1 MGINII
7 KGEIKII
14 IDTLAEQYAVINQQ
28 SGKIPQIEL
37 DIVMANIR
45 RLYERLCDLNK
56 LNSADVKTIVEE
68 IPEIITE
75 IVAEPVENPIAEPE
89 IEPVIE
95 PATEPAIEPIETVV
109 EEKIIE
115 ITFAEKEI
123 IPEVIKEE
131 VVEATPLEVN
141 LEKTKEIIFDIK
153 DIQKEEIKAPEVI
166 EEKIEPPVEI
176 VKPAKY
182 GKKDGVDLFSLAEKE
197 TLADKFKETQKS
209 MHDKI
214 ANEKPDKT
222 LADKIGKSTITNLK
236 NAIGINDKF
245 LFINE
250 LFKGDI
256 QEYNKTIDK
265 LNSFMKLEE
274 TTGLLEEL
282 KERYHW
288 AEKPDAYQ
296 KLEDLLIRKFL

>member
-14 IDTLAEQYAVINQQ
+14 IETLGEQYEVINQR
-28 SGKIPQIEL
+28 SGRIPQIEL
-37 DIVMANIR
+37 DIVMSNIR
-45 RLYERLCDLNK
+45 KLYERLCDLNK
-56 LNSADVKTIVEE
+56 LNSPDSKTITEE
-68 IPEIITE
+68 VLE
-75 IVAEPVENPIAEPE
+75 IVPEKETETVEKTVVQPE
-89 IEPVIE
+89 IEKKETVIE
-95 PATEPAIEPIETVV
+95 
-109 EEKIIE
+109 EKKIE
-115 ITFAEKEI
+115 ILFAEKEI
-123 IPEVIKEE
+123 IPETIKEE
-131 VVEATPLEVN
+131 KEDTIEITPPEVN
-141 LEKTKEIIFDIK
+141 LEKTKEIIFDLK
-153 DIQKEEIKAPEVI
+153 DVQKEENKTAEVTD
-166 EEKIEPPVEI
+166 EKIEPPAVE
-176 VKPAKY
+176 VKPTKT
-182 GKKDGVDLFSLAEKE
+182 GKKDNADLFSLTEKE

-222 LADKIGKSTITNLK
+222 LADKIGKSSIVNLK

-265 LNSFMKLEE
+265 LNSYTMLEE
-274 TTGLLEEL
+274 CTNFLDEL
-282 KERYHW
+282 KEKFHW
-288 AEKPDAYQ
+288 GEKPDAYQ